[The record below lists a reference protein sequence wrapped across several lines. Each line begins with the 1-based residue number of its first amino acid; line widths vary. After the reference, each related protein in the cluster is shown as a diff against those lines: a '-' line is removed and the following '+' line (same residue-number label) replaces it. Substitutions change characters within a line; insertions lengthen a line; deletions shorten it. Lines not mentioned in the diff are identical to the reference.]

1 MILAFYGA
9 GAMGREFKY
18 VADETGQW
26 TEMVFIDDHAAA
38 DSPAAYIF
46 RSSQSRAAATASSR

>member
-18 VADETGQW
+18 VADKTGQW
-26 TEMVFIDDHAAA
+26 SEMVFIDDHAAA
-38 DSPAAYIF
+38 DSLLGCPP
-46 RSSQSRAAATASSR
+46 RHDRR

>member
-18 VADETGQW
+18 VADKTGEW
-26 TEMVFIDDHAAA
+26 PEMVFIDDHAAA
-38 DSPAAYIF
+38 ESLLGCPIVSF
-46 RSSQSRAAATASSR
+46 